1 CVPQNTPN
9 TPARPP
15 AASRSST
22 MNFPVGPLSNGR
34 TILVTCDTPT
44 NPCDAVTVSDI
55 FRLGRAALQIEEARQ
70 TERKRAAIWPAEPVE
85 DQAGA
90 LFTAEEMLGV
100 LDTAR
105 RVASANI
112 PVLITGET
120 GTGKEVLA
128 RLVHSHSQRAAK
140 T

>member
-44 NPCDAVTVSDI
+44 NPCDAVPVSDI
-55 FRLGRAALQIEEARQ
+55 FLLGRAALKVEETRQ
-70 TERKRAAIWPAEPVE
+70 KERKPAGIWPAEPGE
-85 DQAGA
+85 DQEGE

-105 RVASANI
+105 RVA
-112 PVLITGET
+112 
-120 GTGKEVLA
+120 
-128 RLVHSHSQRAAK
+128 
-140 T
+140 